1 MSPVVTRFAA
11 RAIQR
16 RQFSLLSAMRTV
28 GRSME
33 AHPFERLPVSQKPAP
48 GDYAK
53 LFKRAGG
60 QALIFFPGFAVVL
73 GWPLAAQWA
82 FDGTL

>member
-1 MSPVVTRFAA
+1 MSPVVARFAA

-16 RQFSLLSAMRTV
+16 RQFSLLGAMRTV

-60 QALIFFPGFAVVL
+60 QALM
-73 GWPLAAQWA
+73 
-82 FDGTL
+82 